1 MCYELRFFKS
11 WAKQKAQKREEDTP
25 EVVRA
30 RPDIPPIR
38 PAPERASTRRG
49 EVVHEPEEV
58 L

>member
-30 RPDIPPIR
+30 RPDVRPIR
-38 PAPERASTRRG
+38 PAPERASTRRT
-49 EVVHEPEEV
+49 EVEREPEEIV
-58 L
+58 